1 MSVTPYIGLG
11 FVVFCIGMFG
21 VLTRKNTV
29 GILMGI
35 ELMLNASN
43 IVLVAFSRANNHLTG
58 QLFAFFTITVTV
70 AEVAVGLAIV
80 IQVFRL
86 KKTIN
91 ADEIDLLRG

>member
-1 MSVTPYIGLG
+1 VTSYIGLW
-11 FVVFCIGMFG
+11 FVVFCIGVFG
-21 VLTRKNTV
+21 VITRKNTV

-35 ELMLNASN
+35 ELMLNAAN